1 MKAKVVVIL
10 ILLVLFLIILFQNI
24 EIGSWRLFFWEVR
37 VPRIL
42 PLLAMF
48 LLGFVIGAIFQRDR
62 P

>member
-1 MKAKVVVIL
+1 MKPKAIGIL
-10 ILLVLFLIILFQNI
+10 IIMVLFLIILFQNI

-48 LLGFVIGAIFQRDR
+48 FLGFVIGAIFQRDR